1 MLGAPNI
8 CQAGFGFEIHKMAV
22 TGKFDSAL
30 LQITVVATGVEVS
43 DYQQGCRIKILRK
56 FKTPVEESS
65 FLVQLGEIRCA
76 EIKSCKFCKPKLTF
90 FSASR
95 CYAREF
101 ERLLGSDQYGVG
113 RKVFLMDA

>member
-56 FKTPVEESS
+56 FKTLVEESR
-65 FLVQLGEIRCA
+65 FLVQLGEIAAQRLKVA
-76 EIKSCKFCKPKLTF
+76 NFASPSSP
-90 FSASR
+90 FSAPVGVMRVSSK
-95 CYAREF
+95 
-101 ERLLGSDQYGVG
+101 GSLAPTSMALAV
-113 RKVFLMDA
+113 RFS